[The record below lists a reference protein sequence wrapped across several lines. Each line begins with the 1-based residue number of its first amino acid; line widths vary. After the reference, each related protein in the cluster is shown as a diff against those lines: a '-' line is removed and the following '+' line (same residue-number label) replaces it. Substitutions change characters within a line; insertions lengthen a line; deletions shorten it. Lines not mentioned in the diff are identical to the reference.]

1 MLINVF
7 IPTTVLVEVEVEV
20 QQQLHHVSIRLH
32 PPVKIGYTQRVQRV
46 LPRLHILHQFLEE
59 EEEEEEE
66 ETDHVRIVRFNN
78 TVQFI

>member
-1 MLINVF
+1 M
-7 IPTTVLVEVEVEV
+7 EVEVEV
-20 QQQLHHVSIRLH
+20 QQQLHHVSIRLQ

-46 LPRLHILHQFLEE
+46 LPHLHILHQFLEE

-66 ETDHVRIVRFNN
+66 ADHVRIVRFHN